1 MTDYAFYR
9 GLLVQALQE
18 NSTISALVD
27 NIFPTSPGEPPADE
41 KLRGDLQACIGVS
54 TQACV
59 PQPLIGVAQHG
70 NSIISSLVNFMITVQ
85 NIEGRDSESYGSWIA
100 GLIYD
105 LFKGDFSQTM
115 NNNSYRLVFR
125 PTSWKITTLPDQQF
139 GGKRAN
145 VKVSAEI
152 KYFG

>member
-18 NSTISALVD
+18 NSRISALVA
-27 NIFPTSPGEPPADE
+27 NIFPTAPGEPPSDLMLGE
-41 KLRGDLQACIGVS
+41 LQACIGIA

-70 NSIISSLVNFMITVQ
+70 NSIISSLVSFIITVQ
-85 NIEGRDSESYGSWIA
+85 NIKGRDSESYASEIA

-105 LFKGDFSQTM
+105 LFKGDFYQIM
-115 NNNSYRLVFR
+115 NNNTYQLVFR
-125 PTSWKITTLPDQQF
+125 PTSWKITTLPDQNF
-139 GGKRAN
+139 GGNRAN
-145 VKVSAEI
+145 VKLSAEI